1 MSDGA
6 PHRRALEAHVIR
18 LGESSPSF
26 PGFPGHPCEPDP
38 PAATFRLAF
47 TAADARFHPPPG
59 MPLRPLTL
67 ALAAS
72 IASLGCL
79 SSGSTPNGGQT
90 GVDSGV
96 LDGSFPVQ
104 TVDGSVFVDGAVH
117 GAVPGFVTGL
127 GSGQVEH
134 SPSFTLIT
142 KTGDMPGGAGVKS
155 SASFHLISGVGAS
168 ATK

>member
-1 MSDGA
+1 
-6 PHRRALEAHVIR
+6 
-18 LGESSPSF
+18 
-26 PGFPGHPCEPDP
+26 
-38 PAATFRLAF
+38 
-47 TAADARFHPPPG
+47 
-59 MPLRPLTL
+59 MPLRPLSL

-72 IASLGCL
+72 VASLGCL
-79 SSGSTPNGGQT
+79 SSSGSNPNLGLT
-90 GVDSGV
+90 GVEAGV
-96 LDGSFPVQ
+96 LDGSGPPVQ
-104 TVDGSVFVDGAVH
+104 TADGSVFVD

>member
-1 MSDGA
+1 
-6 PHRRALEAHVIR
+6 
-18 LGESSPSF
+18 
-26 PGFPGHPCEPDP
+26 
-38 PAATFRLAF
+38 
-47 TAADARFHPPPG
+47 

-72 IASLGCL
+72 AASLGCL
-79 SSGSTPNGGQT
+79 SSSGSNPNLGLT
-90 GVDSGV
+90 VEAGV
-96 LDGSFPVQ
+96 LDGSGPPVQ
-104 TVDGSVFVDGAVH
+104 TADGSVFVD

-134 SPSFTLIT
+134 SPNFTLIT
-142 KTGDMPGGAGVKS
+142 KTGDLPGGAGVKS

>member
-1 MSDGA
+1 
-6 PHRRALEAHVIR
+6 
-18 LGESSPSF
+18 
-26 PGFPGHPCEPDP
+26 
-38 PAATFRLAF
+38 
-47 TAADARFHPPPG
+47 

-72 IASLGCL
+72 LASVGCL
-79 SSGSTPNGGQT
+79 SSSGSNPNDGQN

-96 LDGSFPVQ
+96 LDGSVPVQ
-104 TVDGSVFVDGAVH
+104 TADGSVFVD

-134 SPSFTLIT
+134 SPNFTLIT

-155 SASFHLISGVGAS
+155 SANFHRISGVGAS